1 MDIGSKQPQASPM
14 HLDHCIQEAIMESTR
29 QNNPHAHYD
38 RWIHEVCDHLNKL
51 IQIDVDTVCTYR
63 EALGHVTDFD
73 VRIDL
78 EAFLNDH
85 ERHIMEL
92 SGVIRDLGG
101 IPIPVHRDL
110 KGAILEGMTRLRS
123 RGTLGALRAM
133 RMNEKLTNRS
143 YDKASHLYMPPI
155 GQVIVIENLNDERR
169 HLATISAHIA
179 RIAGRD
185 VDMPAVDVRRDVGLD
200 QEGTH
205 RPLYR

>member
-1 MDIGSKQPQASPM
+1 
-14 HLDHCIQEAIMESTR
+14 MEIPTTAEPS
-29 QNNPHAHYD
+29 NHAQYD
-38 RWIHEVCDHLNKL
+38 RWIHQVCDHLNKL
-51 IQIDVDTVCTYR
+51 IQLDVDAVCTYR
-63 EALGHVTDFD
+63 EALGHVSDFD

-92 SGVIRDLGG
+92 SGVVRDLGG
-101 IPIPVHRDL
+101 SPIPVHRDF

-155 GQVIVIENLNDERR
+155 GQVIVLENLNDERR
-169 HLATISAHIA
+169 HLTTISAHIT
-179 RIAGRD
+179 RIAGKD
-185 VDMPAVDVRRDVGLD
+185 VDVPAGAGDVRRDVSFD
-200 QEGTH
+200 QSGPH